1 MASTS
6 LNRKT
11 PIMTPF
17 TFQRG
22 ETLLL
27 ALDAVDG
34 DTALVSSISAAIK
47 AVPVGRTMAPANASV
62 VATFAITPR
71 AANGEIPAG
80 WTLSLSAVQSAV
92 LSPGAYVADARLT
105 VAGGVVITD
114 PVAIRLRETV
124 SA

>member
-1 MASTS
+1 
-6 LNRKT
+6 
-11 PIMTPF
+11 MTPF

-34 DTALVSSISAAIK
+34 DPALVSSISAHIK
-47 AVPVGRTMAPANASV
+47 AVPAGRTMAPASAPV

-71 AANGEIPAG
+71 VANGEIPAG
-80 WTLSLSAVQSAV
+80 WTLSLSAAQS
-92 LSPGAYVADARLT
+92 SDMTPGAYVADARLT
-105 VAGGVVITD
+105 VAGGVIITE
-114 PVAIRLRETV
+114 PVAIRLREAV